1 MTARRAR
8 LAIAAVLV
16 VAPLAAADDAPPT
29 SWQFFCFES
38 ASFFASAAT
47 KAIFS
52 IMPDP
57 DGTMR
62 TAQPSSPQDEPA
74 SGRRVV
80 DAAHEAPTAVQA
92 AATLEALRGMCYFMR
107 VGYWTYEVCPWASVR
122 QYHSE
127 SAGARSPTI
136 HSEHSLGKHLPN
148 FDDFS
153 TERAVFT
160 QHFGDGEDGRTCA
173 VRYLCPDSWR
183 DEDGIVVVHE
193 PRPKH
198 YVITLRVQALCALQS
213 EGSRAGAASGG
224 KGDSAD
230 AASEAVESGSGSTKA
245 VASSSGVAAKTP
257 GAAPSSGMM
266 QVAEMIL
273 PNTRMLSSLRGRCF
287 STAVGYWTYEFC
299 PQQHVRQFR
308 KDGNR
313 VGVEFALG
321 FYDRLS
327 DKVTLGV
334 RGGLEKGFVPHTF
347 AQTYTNGT
355 ANRKTQVRVKCSPK
369 NEHSL
374 MAVDEPSPH
383 EYVFLFSSPLGC
395 ELSCAYA
402 AVAARPPAGE
412 AS

>member
-1 MTARRAR
+1 
-8 LAIAAVLV
+8 
-16 VAPLAAADDAPPT
+16 
-29 SWQFFCFES
+29 
-38 ASFFASAAT
+38 
-47 KAIFS
+47 
-52 IMPDP
+52 MPDP
-57 DGTMR
+57 EGTMR
-62 TAQPSSPQDEPA
+62 TTEPSSPQDELA
-74 SGRRVV
+74 TGRSGAN
-80 DAAHEAPTAVQA
+80 AAPEAPTAAQA
-92 AATLEALRGMCYFMR
+92 AAKLEPLRGMCYFMR

-127 SAGARSPTI
+127 SGGARSPTI
-136 HSEHSLGKHLPN
+136 HSEHSLGKHLPS

-153 TERAVFT
+153 AERAVFT

-198 YVITLRVQALCALQS
+198 YVITLRVQALCAYQS
-213 EGSRAGAASGG
+213 EGGRTGAASGG
-224 KGDSAD
+224 KGGVPAPTGPTASGGSVG
-230 AASEAVESGSGSTKA
+230 AASVAGEGGGGGTMAG
-245 VASSSGVAAKTP
+245 ASSSGDAAKAP
-257 GAAPSSGMM
+257 GAAPSSGVM

-273 PNTRMLSSLRGRCF
+273 PNTRLLSSLRGRCF
-287 STAVGYWTYEFC
+287 SMTVGYWTYEFC

-321 FYDRLS
+321 FYERLS

-334 RGGLEKGFVPHTF
+334 RGGLEKNFVPHTF

-355 ANRKTQVRVKCSPK
+355 ANRRTQVRVRCSPR
-369 NEHSL
+369 NEHTL
-374 MAVDEPSPH
+374 MTVDEPSTH
-383 EYVFLFSSPLGC
+383 EYVLIFSSPLGC

-412 AS
+412 ASGVAG